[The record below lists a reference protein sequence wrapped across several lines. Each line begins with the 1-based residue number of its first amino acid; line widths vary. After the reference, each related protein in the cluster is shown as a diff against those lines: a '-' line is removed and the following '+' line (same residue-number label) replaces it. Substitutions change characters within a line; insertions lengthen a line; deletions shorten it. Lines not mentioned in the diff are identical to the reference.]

1 MTASVRDALWFHIL
15 FMAAALPLV
24 ALSEGMARGQ
34 NLLWLTL
41 GYHIALPLVSL
52 VRGHNDWLFLW
63 LFLLPLAAG
72 QVLPDWALV
81 RVAGVLVFPDLGQ
94 PRIGGDVPVYFLGLW
109 MMLLFPVL
117 LIGQSSRRPY
127 LATALLGLGLF
138 AFWEWAARP
147 LQIWYNH
154 NVVAIDGMAL
164 YPLIPEMLLALTSLW
179 AYRQFGRA
187 GIPARLAVAV
197 GVNVFYA
204 GACFIGLLTTEY
216 IFRSA
221 LLGIL

>member
-1 MTASVRDALWFHIL
+1 MNPSVRDALWFHIL

-24 ALSEGMARGQ
+24 FLSEGAERGQ

-41 GYHIALPLVSL
+41 GYHVLLPLVSL
-52 VRGHNDWLFLW
+52 IRRHHEWLFLW

-94 PRIGGDVPVYFLGLW
+94 PRIGGDVPIYFLGLW

-117 LIGQSSRRPY
+117 LLGQSSRRPY
-127 LATALLGLGLF
+127 LATGVLSLALF

-147 LQIWYNH
+147 LQIWYNRD
-154 NVVAIDGMAL
+154 VLAIDGMAL
-164 YPLIPEMLLALTSLW
+164 YPLIPEMLLALTALW
-179 AYRQFGRA
+179 AYRHFGRG
-187 GIPARLAVAV
+187 GIPGRLMAALS
-197 GVNVFYA
+197 VNVFYT
-204 GACFIGLLTTEY
+204 GACFLSLLGIEY
-216 IFRSA
+216 IYRSA